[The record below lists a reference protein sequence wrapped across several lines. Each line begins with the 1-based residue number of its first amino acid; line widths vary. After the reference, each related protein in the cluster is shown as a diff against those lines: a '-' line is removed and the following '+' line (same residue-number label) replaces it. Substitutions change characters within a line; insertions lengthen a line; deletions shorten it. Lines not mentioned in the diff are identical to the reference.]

1 VSDRYRPDPTY
12 ATPGLTRDGNGQCRG
27 GASSFFP
34 TPAQVR
40 DDTTLN
46 FPLKPED
53 RPRGMIFLGVPDDAT
68 VTEEQDAWGRVLH
81 YCDNGRK
88 LGYADDRHVI
98 TVAGSRG
105 GKSRAALLANLAT
118 YPGPVIV
125 VDPKGDLARD
135 TAAIRRSKYE
145 QATHILDPFGVTGAE
160 QTASWN
166 PLDALRASNNIVA
179 DAGLIADALVETE
192 GERDPHWNESA
203 RQFLEGVLLT
213 VAFHPD
219 FDDLRTLRSVRK
231 AVATAMATAD
241 AAPEQEN
248 GEGDGDAT
256 PVSYVVLYD
265 QMLSVPGEGGI
276 AAAEA
281 AIGFYEMQD
290 KERASVLS
298 SCRRHLQFLQYE
310 PMAGVLDSTT
320 PRLDLLRL
328 KGTPATI
335 YLTLP
340 AMRMSTCR
348 RWLRLFVNMTLTAME
363 ADPTVPRHPVLLIL
377 DEFAVLKHM
386 KELEAAAG
394 QIAGLGVK
402 LWVVLQ
408 DLTQLKALYK
418 DRWETF
424 LGNAGVLQFFAN
436 NDLETLRWVSERCG
450 QVEVTRA
457 SQSPTSRNALDSG
470 GAGQSFAQHAHALL
484 PVEEAARVLDRD
496 GPHQRQLVILA
507 GRDPILMK
515 RINYDRC
522 PDFDNLRAIKSSSGA
537 ENDQSTDDRRGGFWR
552 RR

>member
-1 VSDRYRPDPTY
+1 
-12 ATPGLTRDGNGQCRG
+12 
-27 GASSFFP
+27 
-34 TPAQVR
+34 
-40 DDTTLN
+40 
-46 FPLKPED
+46 
-53 RPRGMIFLGVPDDAT
+53 
-68 VTEEQDAWGRVLH
+68 
-81 YCDNGRK
+81 
-88 LGYADDRHVI
+88 
-98 TVAGSRG
+98 
-105 GKSRAALLANLAT
+105 
-118 YPGPVIV
+118 
-125 VDPKGDLARD
+125 
-135 TAAIRRSKYE
+135 
-145 QATHILDPFGVTGAE
+145 
-160 QTASWN
+160 
-166 PLDALRASNNIVA
+166 
-179 DAGLIADALVETE
+179 
-192 GERDPHWNESA
+192 
-203 RQFLEGVLLT
+203 
-213 VAFHPD
+213 
-219 FDDLRTLRSVRK
+219 
-231 AVATAMATAD
+231 
-241 AAPEQEN
+241 
-248 GEGDGDAT
+248 
-256 PVSYVVLYD
+256 
-265 QMLSVPGEGGI
+265 
-276 AAAEA
+276 
-281 AIGFYEMQD
+281 
-290 KERASVLS
+290 
-298 SCRRHLQFLQYE
+298 
-310 PMAGVLDSTT
+310 MAGVLDSTT